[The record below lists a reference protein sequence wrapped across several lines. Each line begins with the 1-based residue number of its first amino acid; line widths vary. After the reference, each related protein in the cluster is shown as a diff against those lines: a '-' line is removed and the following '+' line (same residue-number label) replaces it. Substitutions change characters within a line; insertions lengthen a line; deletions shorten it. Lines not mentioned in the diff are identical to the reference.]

1 MKNKLKSEKG
11 IIATDALIAIM
22 LIVLF
27 SGLILTLG
35 YNIYLSNAGLKR
47 ISTATKYIT
56 DVFEYV
62 DQEYYDDV
70 TENTLE
76 TYSQGLAENIY
87 VGDSWNGKG
96 YKIHI
101 EVENYNEEDNTRLDL
116 VKTIRMTVTY
126 KLAGKE
132 QHLEMTRI
140 KKRENLITPNK
151 PNINLIN
158 KEETQNVYPI
168 KHSNSAWIVTDI
180 NDANW
185 YNYEKGNWA
194 TVIVA
199 TDVLAKGQEVELEDY
214 DVLVWVPKYAYD
226 SINNEVEFLF
236 QNTNKYIDKTGDYDT
251 LQDIDTE
258 NYTIENINNT
268 GKWIETADVINEN
281 LDNVFEMNI

>member
-1 MKNKLKSEKG
+1 MKSKLKSEKG

-47 ISTATKYIT
+47 MSTATKYIT

-101 EVENYNEEDNTRLDL
+101 DVENYNEEDNTRLDL

-132 QHLEMTRI
+132 QHL
-140 KKRENLITPNK
+140 
-151 PNINLIN
+151 
-158 KEETQNVYPI
+158 
-168 KHSNSAWIVTDI
+168 D
-180 NDANW
+180 
-185 YNYEKGNWA
+185 
-194 TVIVA
+194 
-199 TDVLAKGQEVELEDY
+199 
-214 DVLVWVPKYAYD
+214 
-226 SINNEVEFLF
+226 
-236 QNTNKYIDKTGDYDT
+236 
-251 LQDIDTE
+251 
-258 NYTIENINNT
+258 
-268 GKWIETADVINEN
+268 
-281 LDNVFEMNI
+281 